1 MIVKFTPR
9 GTGRGS
15 GPVGYLLGQDRNR
28 EGATLLRGDADQTE
42 QLIDSSRYAKKYT
55 SGVLSF
61 QEPDISDV
69 AKRQIMDSFEKALLP
84 GLDGDQYDC
93 LWVEH
98 RDKGRLELNF
108 VVPNIELTTGHRLQ
122 PYYDPADRSRIN
134 AWKVVTNAEHGLYDP
149 DDPANQRA
157 MTYPADLPRDRLKA
171 QQQITS
177 GLLALAQQGEIRSRQ
192 DVTGALE
199 SAGFTVTRETKK
211 SISIAD
217 PDNGRPLRLQG
228 KLYERDFTH
237 GSGLRAEI
245 EAASRGYRAGREARL
260 REARERLAVGIER
273 KRAENQRRHCR
284 PAPEIAPDR
293 TQELDGRSYTGIPDV
308 AAGRGRHRHYELVHH
323 GADRPDRQQPQ
334 DPGALEGPGWGNSV
348 EPVRRARMRQNRR
361 ERPDV
366 RRGLSDF
373 KGTLDDRTGTD
384 ALERL
389 RAITARSRAAAE
401 DMAKRLRQFA
411 DHVRDHQA
419 RQRGAEQAGRA
430 LEQSGQRLEREGGAL
445 DARGQE
451 ALKQRMRKHQHDRSG
466 PGMGM

>member
-15 GPVGYLLGQDRNR
+15 GPVEYLLGRDRNR
-28 EGATLLRGDADQTE
+28 DGAMLLSGDADQTR

-61 QEPDISDV
+61 QEPDISDA

-108 VVPNIELTTGHRLQ
+108 VVANIELTTGHRLQ
-122 PYYDPADRSRIN
+122 PYYAPADRPRID
-134 AWKVVTNAEHGLYDP
+134 AWKVVTNAEYGLHDP

-171 QQQITS
+171 QQQITG
-177 GLLALAQQGEIRSRQ
+177 GLLALAQQGEIRSRR
-192 DVTGALE
+192 DVIETLE
-199 SAGFTVTRETKK
+199 SAGFTVTRETKS

-217 PDNGRPLRLQG
+217 PENGRPLRLQG
-228 KLYERDFTH
+228 KLYERHFTH
-237 GSGLRAEI
+237 GSGLRGEI
-245 EAASRGYRAGREARL
+245 EAASREYRAGREARL

-293 TQELDGRSYTGIPDV
+293 TQELDGHRYTGIPDV
-308 AAGRGRHRHYELVHH
+308 SSGRERHRDHGLVH
-323 GADRPDRQQPQ
+323 RPPGERNPQQPNHAG
-334 DPGALEGPGWGNSV
+334 DVAREGWQRGSEPLRRGPA
-348 EPVRRARMRQNRR
+348 PVREDRR
-361 ERPDV
+361 ERRTV
-366 RRGLSDF
+366 SGRLSGHGGVLSDES
-373 KGTLDDRTGTD
+373 GAR
-384 ALERL
+384 AAERL
-389 RAITARSRAAAE
+389 RATTARLRAAAE

-411 DHVRDHQA
+411 DHVRDHQT
-419 RQRGAEQAGRA
+419 RQRGVEQAGRA

-445 DARGQE
+445 DARRQE
-451 ALKQRMRKHQHDRSG
+451 ALKQHHRGHDR
-466 PGMGM
+466 GMSL